1 MANSMIG
8 LKVKKTYEQLIGV
21 AVDDKLYNIK
31 FPNRDAKF
39 LREGFVLSQLDGEGM
54 AQMEKQQE
62 MASKQAFKESLL
74 KQIAI
79 NTGSNL
85 SDLRSEHD
93 QETRTERIN
102 NAIRP
107 LPDFPSWATYDM
119 ARDDGDS
126 SYDTPINTPFNT
138 PGQPTADYSDRVNR
152 SLDLEEEEQVNMRNK
167 KDEQKEQIRK
177 HTSQHLEDLQP
188 KRHIDVDTKVLTRNY
203 LNRIYE
209 SVSEKER
216 ATEDAKLV
224 RQELDRDERAEKKE
238 RKKEEKAR
246 KREMASGSK
255 DVRTYEDDNPE
266 SAVEP
271 KGPRGRPKNS
281 NSPIPQQVRDMKVKS
296 RLQQEKDE
304 VTRQESNLNS
314 PTKNTLL
321 GKQLKTIV
329 KEYNLRTGS
338 TVTTRKLKKHTKAFD
353 EEGNEITKAAMVD
366 IIVDQNKTMAKQAL
380 RT

>member
-8 LKVKKTYEQLIGV
+8 LKVKKTYEDLIGV
-21 AVDDKLYNIK
+21 AVSDKLYNIK
-31 FPNRDAKF
+31 FPNRDAKH
-39 LREGFVLSQLDGEGM
+39 LRDGFILSQLDSEGM
-54 AQMEKQQE
+54 RAMEKQQE
-62 MASKQAFKESLL
+62 MANKQAFKESLL

-102 NAIRP
+102 NIINQT
-107 LPDFPSWATYDM
+107 LPDFPYWATFDM

-152 SLDLEEEEQVNMRNK
+152 SLDMEEEEQVNMRNK

-209 SVSEKER
+209 SVSERER
-216 ATEDAKLV
+216 ATEDAKIV

-246 KREMASGSK
+246 KREKASGSK
-255 DVRTYEDDNPE
+255 DTRTYEDVNPE
-266 SAVEP
+266 SDVEP
-271 KGPRGRPKNS
+271 KGPRGRPK

-304 VTRQESNLNS
+304 LTRQESNLNS

-338 TVTTRKLKKHTKAFD
+338 AVTTRKVKKHTKAFD
-353 EEGNEITKAAMVD
+353 EEGNEITKAAMVE

>member
-1 MANSMIG
+1 MANAIKG
-8 LKVKKTYEQLIGV
+8 LRLKPTYEELINV
-21 AVDDKLYNIK
+21 AVSDGLENIK
-31 FPNRDAKF
+31 FPNRDASF
-39 LREGFVLSQLDGEGM
+39 LRNGFVLSQLDGEGM
-54 AQMEKQQE
+54 RQMEKQQE

-102 NAIRP
+102 NAIGT

-126 SYDTPINTPFNT
+126 SYDTPFNT
-138 PGQPTADYSDRVNR
+138 PGQATADYSDRVNR

-209 SVSEKER
+209 TVSEKER
-216 ATEDAKLV
+216 ATEDGKLV

-238 RKKEEKAR
+238 RKK
-246 KREMASGSK
+246 
-255 DVRTYEDDNPE
+255 
-266 SAVEP
+266 
-271 KGPRGRPKNS
+271 
-281 NSPIPQQVRDMKVKS
+281 
-296 RLQQEKDE
+296 
-304 VTRQESNLNS
+304 
-314 PTKNTLL
+314 
-321 GKQLKTIV
+321 
-329 KEYNLRTGS
+329 
-338 TVTTRKLKKHTKAFD
+338 
-353 EEGNEITKAAMVD
+353 
-366 IIVDQNKTMAKQAL
+366 
-380 RT
+380 